1 MKNKNK
7 IPFVLESL
15 KKQIKTKT
23 KGKIKK
29 VKTWSGS
36 STILPSWLNKTIYLH
51 NGKSF
56 EKIFIIEDIIGYK
69 LGEFQFTR
77 KKKVN
82 HKIKK

>member
-7 IPFVLESL
+7 IPFVIESL
-15 KKQIKTKT
+15 KS
-23 KGKIKK
+23 KIKGYSK
-29 VKTWSGS
+29 KKNKTWSRS
-36 STILPSWLNKTIYLH
+36 STILPSWLNKTVYVH
-51 NGKSF
+51 NGKTF
-56 EKIFIIEDIIGYK
+56 TKTFIIEDIIGYK

>member
-1 MKNKNK
+1 MITKKK

-15 KKQIKTKT
+15 KNQLKKPEKTK
-23 KGKIKK
+23 I
-29 VKTWSGS
+29 KTWSRS

-51 NGKSF
+51 NGKNF
-56 EKIFIIEDIIGYK
+56 DKIFIIEDIVGYK

-82 HKIKK
+82 HKKKK

>member
-1 MKNKNK
+1 MKKIK

-15 KKQIKTKT
+15 KTQVKNTK
-23 KGKIKK
+23 KPKI
-29 VKTWSGS
+29 KTWSRS

-51 NGKSF
+51 NGKKF
-56 EKIFIIEDIIGYK
+56 DKIFIVEDIVGYK

-82 HKIKK
+82 HKKKK